1 MIITLR
7 GLRIYQLY
15 ESLQEKPAADNAWAV
30 LEEFCRMARE
40 EDIHEEL
47 YTLLQA
53 AVTSEELKA
62 SESRRSAFFLYESIV
77 VLLKAVYV
85 LYEERMIGREG

>member
-15 ESLQEKPAADNAWAV
+15 ERLLEEPTTDNAWAA
-30 LEEFCRMARE
+30 LEEFCRMAGE
-40 EDIHEEL
+40 KDIHEEL

-53 AVTSEELKA
+53 AVTSEDLKA
-62 SESRRSAFFLYESIV
+62 SGSRRSAFFLYESLL
-77 VLLKAVYV
+77 VLLKAVYI
-85 LYEERMIGREG
+85 LYEERMSNR